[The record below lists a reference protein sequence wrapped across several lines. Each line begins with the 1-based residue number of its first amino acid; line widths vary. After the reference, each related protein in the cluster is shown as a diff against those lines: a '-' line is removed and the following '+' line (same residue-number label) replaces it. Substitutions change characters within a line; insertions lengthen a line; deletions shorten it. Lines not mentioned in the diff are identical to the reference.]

1 MPLRMSEWKKL
12 NPYEMVKP
20 KNEIGL
26 FKTYL
31 YNLSLATFQPTY
43 IPK

>member
-1 MPLRMSEWKKL
+1 MNEWKKFG
-12 NPYEMVKP
+12 PYEMVQP
-20 KNEIGL
+20 KNKIRL

-31 YNLSLATFQPTY
+31 YNLSLATFQPIC

>member
-1 MPLRMSEWKKL
+1 
-12 NPYEMVKP
+12 MVKL
-20 KNEIGL
+20 KNKIKL
-26 FKTYL
+26 FETYL

>member
-20 KNEIGL
+20 KNKIGK
-26 FKTYL
+26 FK
-31 YNLSLATFQPTY
+31 
-43 IPK
+43 

>member
-1 MPLRMSEWKKL
+1 MSEWKKL
-12 NPYEMVKP
+12 DHYEMVKL
-20 KNEIGL
+20 KNKTKL

-31 YNLSLATFQPTY
+31 YNLSLAIFQPTY